1 MAALNQNL
9 NRAFDLLELNAGERN
24 QLPSLLQE
32 DFEQVL
38 RRPIETAGIIGMWR
52 ELCPAEVPCGET
64 VY

>member
-24 QLPSLLQE
+24 QLPGLLQE

-38 RRPIETAGIIGMWR
+38 RRPIETA
-52 ELCPAEVPCGET
+52 PV
-64 VY
+64 